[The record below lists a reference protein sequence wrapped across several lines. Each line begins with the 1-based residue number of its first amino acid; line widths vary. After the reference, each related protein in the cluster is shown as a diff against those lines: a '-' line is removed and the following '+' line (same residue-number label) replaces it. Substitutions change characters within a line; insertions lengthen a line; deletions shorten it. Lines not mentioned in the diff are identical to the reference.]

1 MNEIKLCK
9 DCVFFRPA
17 LFGYPYNRCAYGPKI
32 DLVTGETI
40 YEYADSQRTHNCG
53 REGRYF
59 ERIPED
65 RFRNARLSA
74 VLLALVLIVTILSY
88 L

>member
-9 DCVFFRPA
+9 DCVFFRPV
-17 LFGYPYNRCAYGPKI
+17 YNRCAYGPKI

-40 YEYADSQRTHNCG
+40 YEYADSQRRYEHNCG

-65 RFRNARLSA
+65 RFRNVRSA
-74 VLLALVLIVTILSY
+74 AAFLALVLIVTILSY